1 MRVVIQKVTHCS
13 VEIEGKIKS
22 SIGRGLLVLVGTHID
37 ATNRATNVLKNK
49 VSIESPYAANKISK
63 YENKAGQPTD
73 LPSSD
78 VKIEVK
84 VGSAE
89 VKIDGKKYSTEDII
103 TDGLSDADKEA
114 LKKKANGNLNLQFVE
129 FEPVTPAEST
139 PETPAEGTPE
149 TPAEGTPETPA
160 DTNANS

>member
-1 MRVVIQKVTHCS
+1 MKKVNKKLKGMTL
-13 VEIEGKIKS
+13 VEMIISLAIFAIMG
-22 SIGRGLLVLVGTHID
+22 GLLVLVGTHID

-89 VKIDGKKYSTEDII
+89 VKIDGKKYTTEDII
-103 TDGLSDADKEA
+103 TDGLSDADKAA

-129 FEPVTPAEST
+129 FDPATPAQAT
-139 PETPAEGTPE
+139 PETPAQGTPE
-149 TPAEGTPETPA
+149 AQA
-160 DTNANS
+160 DPNANS